1 MTLKSDLE
9 ASLKDA
15 MRAGDETRKRTIRM
29 AISAIRLMEVEKGGP
44 LDDAGLM
51 AVLQKEV
58 KSRHESI
65 ADAQRANRPDLVAA
79 SQAEITVLESF
90 LPQPFSPA
98 ELESLA
104 RGAIAEAGAASPGDL
119 GKVMKILTPRLQG
132 RATGGQASQVVRQI
146 LQNS

>member
-1 MTLKSDLE
+1 MTIKTILE
-9 ASLKDA
+9 TSLKDA
-15 MRAGDETRKRTIRM
+15 MRAGDDTRKRTIRM
-29 AISAIRLMEVEKGGP
+29 ALSAIRLLEVEKGGP
-44 LDDAGLM
+44 LDDAGML

-65 ADAQRANRPDLVAA
+65 ADAQRANRPDLEAA
-79 SQAEITVLESF
+79 SQAEIAVLESY

-98 ELESLA
+98 ELEALA
-104 RGAIAEAGAASPGDL
+104 REAIAEAGAAAPAEL

-146 LQNS
+146 LQNP